1 MSNKLAKVL
10 VICALVVVLPLFVAG
25 TVIAVYNSLNSTI
38 NVEVYTGEKEE
49 GRVYPQEPTITSDAG
64 IAQVDNE
71 GVISYQVTNG
81 LNKQTKLEF
90 TAVGYN
96 FVGWF
101 NGTRAEYV
109 QAIGDLQDGEQ
120 IEFIQEVPNQVLSI
134 NQKDYSNITA
144 VFEVISY
151 NFEFYYQQTPNGE
164 FLTTAPNGKTEYIY
178 GEQLPTFADTDTHD
192 FMGWAIYDKNAQTEI
207 GEPSKVANFA
217 TTDGLTLTTVWEE
230 VKTYRVEYYGDD
242 GMLDNDND
250 TFTTRNYQSYQLQTP
265 TAKTGYTATWKD
277 ASGKVI
283 ISITEEMLEENEQ
296 SLTIKLYL
304 SYSANTYSASF
315 TGANGAT
322 FTGGS
327 RTATFKV
334 DNTAELSKFD
344 VDANWSHSD
353 GYSYTVASYSYNGK
367 SYTTIDA
374 LVQAIATKNP
384 QSQVSVQVNFN
395 RITEI
400 FTVNYYDGTKLAGT
414 KNFNETSIPAIELTD
429 YENKTENIGYDF
441 EYIYNGRVI
450 NAITSQMLNENRGS
464 HTLRIEIRKTAH
476 EYTVNFTATDAT
488 FEGGSNNV
496 TFTVNS
502 LDQLNRYAEADNWSH
517 TDYIW
522 EISNF
527 TYNKNNYDNLTDLAN
542 AIMQDKPTNTVS
554 VQVNFERVVTEY
566 TLRYMINGSVE
577 TTQTFMDN
585 TTPSIP
591 LNSIQQ
597 DNLGYTLSYAYNG
610 TTANV
615 VTSEMLRENRD
626 DRTIDI
632 DVTRSIINFTVY
644 VSGGDYGYTGNRTIN
659 ANVENYSTSLA
670 NVISPT
676 SWERYSRVY
685 DFQGI
690 SYGGQ
695 THNST
700 ASLWNA
706 IITNYY
712 QNSTGTSIT
721 ITPVVDELVSTLVL
735 TNGIKYQDGVEK
747 DGGDL
752 QDDETRKEY
761 TMSTTI
767 IGGILDSNDTY
778 QLNGDAVSPNQ
789 ILWNNG
795 VYGDSVELATLNGN
809 TIAALVD
816 YILNNDPRVVDNN
829 GTVEISSITIFFA

>member
-64 IAQVDNE
+64 VEQVDNE
-71 GVISYQVTNG
+71 GVLSYKVTNG

-109 QAIGDLQDGEQ
+109 QVIGDLQDGEQ

-164 FLTTAPNGKTEYIY
+164 FLTTAPNGKSDYIY

-192 FMGWAIYDKNAQTEI
+192 FLGWAIYDENTQTI
-207 GEPSKVANFA
+207 VGKPSKVANFA

-230 VKTYRVEYYGDD
+230 VKTYSVEYFDE
-242 GMLDNDND
+242 DNPLYSDEV
-250 TFTTRNYQSYQLQTP
+250 TIRTIANYKLRQP
-265 TAKTGYTATWKD
+265 TVETGYSATWKD

-283 ISITEEMLEENEQ
+283 TSITKEMLEANEA

-304 SYSANTYSASF
+304 STSANDYSAIF

-322 FTGGS
+322 FVGGENKAEFS
-327 RTATFKV
+327 V
-334 DNTAELSKFD
+334 EYISELSKFED
-344 VDANWSHSD
+344 MANWLFNEFSYEFSGYEYNGNTYATGKELVDA
-353 GYSYTVASYSYNGK
+353 
-367 SYTTIDA
+367 
-374 LVQAIATKNP
+374 IAKDNP
-384 QSQVSVQVNFN
+384 QS
-395 RITEI
+395 
-400 FTVNYYDGTKLAGT
+400 
-414 KNFNETSIPAIELTD
+414 P
-429 YENKTENIGYDF
+429 
-441 EYIYNGRVI
+441 
-450 NAITSQMLNENRGS
+450 
-464 HTLRIEIRKTAH
+464 
-476 EYTVNFTATDAT
+476 
-488 FEGGSNNV
+488 
-496 TFTVNS
+496 
-502 LDQLNRYAEADNWSH
+502 
-517 TDYIW
+517 
-522 EISNF
+522 
-527 TYNKNNYDNLTDLAN
+527 
-542 AIMQDKPTNTVS
+542 VS
-554 VQVNFERVVTEY
+554 VQVNFERVYEQY
-566 TLRYMINGSVE
+566 TIVYYMNGESVD
-577 TTQTFMDN
+577 TQTFKDN
-585 TTPSIP
+585 TLPSIT
-591 LNSIQQ
+591 LNSLQQ
-597 DNLGYTLSYAYNG
+597 ENLGYNLTYKYNN
-610 TTANV
+610 TPVSV
-615 VTSEMLRENRD
+615 VTPEMINENRD
-626 DRTIDI
+626 DHTIDI

-659 ANVENYSTSLA
+659 VNVENYSSSLA
-670 NVISPT
+670 NVVSPT

-712 QNSTGTSIT
+712 NNSTGTSIT
-721 ITPVVDELVSTLVL
+721 VTPIVDELVHTLVL
-735 TNGIKYQDGVEK
+735 TNGIRYEDGVEK
-747 DGGDL
+747 VGGDL
-752 QDDETRKEY
+752 QDSYIRIEY

-767 IGGILDSNDTY
+767 IGDILDSNATY
-778 QLNGDAVSPNQ
+778 QLDGNKVVPNQ
-789 ILWNNG
+789 IKWNDG
-795 VYGDSVELATLNGN
+795 EGDLGFDIDELNGN
-809 TIAALVD
+809 TIAAFVD
-816 YILNNDPRVVDNN
+816 YILDHGIVNDS
-829 GTVEISSITIFFA
+829 GTVVISYIEIRFA

>member
-49 GRVYPQEPTITSDAG
+49 GKTYPQEPTITSDAG

-81 LNKQTKLEF
+81 LNKQTNIEYSS
-90 TAVGYN
+90 VGYN

-101 NGTRAEYV
+101 NGTRAEYL
-109 QAIGDLQDGEQ
+109 QALGDLQDGEQ
-120 IEFIQEVPNQVLSI
+120 ITYIQEIPNQVLTV
-134 NQKDYSNITA
+134 NQGDYSNITA

-151 NFEFYYQQTPNGE
+151 NFDFYYQQTPNGE
-164 FLTTAPNGKTEYIY
+164 YVTTAPNGKTEYIY
-178 GEQLPTFADTDTHD
+178 GENLPTFNDTDTHD
-192 FMGWAIYDKNAQTEI
+192 FLGWAIYDEGAQTEI
-207 GEPSKVANFA
+207 SEPSKVANFA
-217 TTDGLTLTTVWEE
+217 TIDGLTLTTVWEE
-230 VKTYRVEYYGDD
+230 VKTYTVVYYDE
-242 GMLDNDND
+242 NDMVIPGGEQKI
-250 TFTTRNYQSYQLQTP
+250 TSRNFNSQALRSLSLH
-265 TAKTGYTATWKD
+265 AETGYTASWED
-277 ASGKVI
+277 ANGNVV
-283 ISITEEMLEENEQ
+283 TAFTQEMLNANEQ

-327 RTATFKV
+327 RTATFTIE
-334 DNTAELSKFD
+334 NTAELSKFD
-344 VDANWSHSD
+344 VDSNWSHSD
-353 GYSYTVASYSYNGK
+353 GYSYTVASYSYNDT
-367 SYTTIDA
+367 SYTTIGA
-374 LVQAIATKNP
+374 LVQAIASANP
-384 QSQVSVQVNFN
+384 QS
-395 RITEI
+395 
-400 FTVNYYDGTKLAGT
+400 
-414 KNFNETSIPAIELTD
+414 P
-429 YENKTENIGYDF
+429 
-441 EYIYNGRVI
+441 
-450 NAITSQMLNENRGS
+450 
-464 HTLRIEIRKTAH
+464 
-476 EYTVNFTATDAT
+476 
-488 FEGGSNNV
+488 
-496 TFTVNS
+496 
-502 LDQLNRYAEADNWSH
+502 
-517 TDYIW
+517 
-522 EISNF
+522 
-527 TYNKNNYDNLTDLAN
+527 
-542 AIMQDKPTNTVS
+542 VS
-554 VQVNFERVVTEY
+554 VQVNFERVGTEY
-566 TLRYMINGSVE
+566 TLRYMINGVVE

-585 TTPSIP
+585 TTPAIP

-597 DNLGYTLSYAYNG
+597 DNLGYTLSYTYNG

-644 VSGGDYGYTGNRTIN
+644 VSGRDYGYTGNRTIN

-670 NVISPT
+670 YVVSPT

-735 TNGIKYQDGVEK
+735 TNGIAYEDGVQNAVS
-747 DGGDL
+747 GGDL
-752 QDDETRKEY
+752 QDDATRQQFS
-761 TMSTTI
+761 MSDTI
-767 IGGILDSNDTY
+767 IGDIIPNGSY
-778 QLNGDAVSPNQ
+778 QQDGHAVSPSQ
-789 ILWNNG
+789 IQWYDGQSLRSVNI
-795 VYGDSVELATLNGN
+795 DSLGGN
-809 TIAALVD
+809 TIAAFVD
-816 YILNNDPRVVDNN
+816 HILGSGADNN
-829 GTVEISSITIFFA
+829 SGTVEIDSITIFFA

>member
-49 GRVYPQEPTITSDAG
+49 GRTYPQEPTITSDAE

-81 LNKQTKLEF
+81 LNKQTNIEY
-90 TAVGYN
+90 ASVGYN

-101 NGTRAEYV
+101 NGTRAEYI
-109 QAIGDLQDGEQ
+109 QALGNLQDGEQ
-120 IEFIQEVPNQVLSI
+120 ITYIQETPNQVLTV
-134 NQKDYSNITA
+134 NQGDYSNITA

-151 NFEFYYQQTPNGE
+151 NFDFYYQQTPNGE
-164 FLTTAPNGKTEYIY
+164 YVTTAPTGRNEFVY
-178 GEQLPTFADTDTHD
+178 GENLPTFNNTDTHD
-192 FMGWAIYDKNAQTEI
+192 FLGWAIYDEDTQTTI

-217 TTDGLTLTTVWEE
+217 TTDGLTLTTVWQE
-230 VKTYRVEYYGDD
+230 VKTYRVEYYDED
-242 GMLDNDND
+242 GMLDNDTD
-250 TFTTRNYQSYQLQTP
+250 TFTTRNYQDYQLQIP
-265 TAKTGYTATWKD
+265 DARVGYTASWKD
-277 ASGKVI
+277 ASGNVI
-283 ISITEEMLEENEQ
+283 TSITQEMLEGNEA
-296 SLTIKLYL
+296 SLTIRLYL
-304 SYSANTYSASF
+304 TYSANTYSASF

-327 RTATFKV
+327 RTATFTIE
-334 DNTAELSKFD
+334 DSSELSKYD
-344 VDANWSHSD
+344 VDSNWSHSD
-353 GYSYTVASYSYNGK
+353 GYSYTVASYSYNGN
-367 SYTTIDA
+367 SYNTIDA
-374 LVQAIATKNP
+374 LVQAIATRNP
-384 QSQVSVQVNFN
+384 QSQVSVQVNFS
-395 RITEI
+395 RITET
-400 FTVNYYDGTKLAGT
+400 FTVNYYDGTSLAGT
-414 KNFNETSIPAIELTD
+414 KRFSETSIPTIALTD
-429 YENKTENIGYDF
+429 YEEENLGYDI
-441 EYIYNGRVI
+441 EYIYNGRVV

-476 EYTVNFTATDAT
+476 EFTANFTATNAT

-502 LDQLNRYAEADNWSH
+502 LDQLNRYAEADNWAH

-522 EISNF
+522 NLTNF
-527 TYNKNNYDNLTDLAN
+527 TYNNNTYDNLTDLAN
-542 AIMQDKPTNTVS
+542 AIMQDRPTNTVS

-566 TLRYMINGSVE
+566 TLRYMINEAVE

-591 LNSIQQ
+591 LNALQQ
-597 DNLGYTLSYAYNG
+597 DNLGYSLSYAYNG

-644 VSGGDYGYTGNRTIN
+644 VSGGDYGFTGNRTIN
-659 ANVENYSTSLA
+659 VNVENYSTSLA
-670 NVISPT
+670 NVVSAT
-676 SWERYSRVY
+676 SWERYSNVY

-690 SYGGQ
+690 SYAGQ

-700 ASLWNA
+700 VFLWNA

-721 ITPVVDELVSTLVL
+721 VTPIVDELVSTLVL
-735 TNGIKYQDGVEK
+735 TNGIAYEDGVQNS
-747 DGGDL
+747 GGDL
-752 QDDETRKEY
+752 LDDATRKEFS
-761 TMSTTI
+761 MSNTI
-767 IGGILDSNDTY
+767 LGDIIPNDTY
-778 QLNGDAVSPNQ
+778 QQDGHAVSPSQ
-789 ILWNNG
+789 LYWNNG
-795 VYGDSVELATLNGN
+795 ESSISVSIDSLSGN
-809 TIAALVD
+809 TIAAFVD
-816 YILNNDPRVVDNN
+816 YILGQGAVNND
-829 GTVEISSITIFFA
+829 GTVEISSITIYFDEI